1 MEVNRFHELLKV
13 ADNSKPVFWG
23 IYDEAVIM
31 TVYPANIKKAF
42 GHGIELYSYHRLYL
56 TDLYETEKEAI
67 LALLNAQKIK
77 AKEQIEEIINNVAN
91 LHQQHGLAFN
101 RNMLLT
107 QKDLPV
113 VNLVNLVKR
122 VHEDGHVY
130 YYREGESLA
139 GDIIKDIACIWKE
152 DHTYAVD
159 TRINATESD
168 LIEMYEKF
176 FDCVVNVIS

>member
-23 IYDEAVIM
+23 IYDEDVIM

-42 GHGIELYSYHRLYL
+42 GHKIELYSYHQLYL

-77 AKEQIEEIINNVAN
+77 AKEQIEEIINNVEKVY
-91 LHQQHGLAFN
+91 QQHGLAFN
-101 RNMLLT
+101 RNMLLK

-113 VNLVNLVKR
+113 VNLVNLFKR
-122 VHEDGHVY
+122 VDEDGYVY
-130 YYREGESLA
+130 YYREDGSLA
-139 GDIIKDIACIWKE
+139 GECDQKGG
-152 DHTYAVD
+152 
-159 TRINATESD
+159 RIFTKYSYVCADYRQLANESD

-176 FDCVVNVIS
+176 FNCVVNVIS